1 MWKKPNWYKNLFKD
15 VDFEY
20 SVTSSGVKENII
32 VYNPLKYYEF
42 YYTIYASDLNLV
54 STTEGEIVV
63 YPKTGGSVVL
73 VYWWNPKERRLRK
86 YSFAEQVGER
96 SI

>member
-1 MWKKPNWYKNLFKD
+1 LFKD

-73 VYWWNPKERRLRK
+73 VY
-86 YSFAEQVGER
+86 
-96 SI
+96 